1 MYFNKVIYNFNTMTR
16 KCFEHFALFEIL
28 RNLAE
33 GLMPNLVRIFETVHF
48 TYSKKDV
55 MIQNFIIY

>member
-1 MYFNKVIYNFNTMTR
+1 MYLKHAVTR
-16 KCFEHFALFEIL
+16 KCFERFALFEIS

-48 TYSKKDV
+48 TYGKKDV
-55 MIQNFIIY
+55 MINTKFYYLLTNL